1 MSEEKLSEEEKA
13 EAAAMEETSV
23 SSEEDTAGTVVEE
36 TSSFDDFAAEIDA
49 ANEEE
54 EVEQVKETSTEKAP
68 EKKEEVIVDNRRWYS
83 LRVISGKERKIK
95 ERIELEIE
103 RSGWK
108 NFVTN
113 VLVPT
118 EKVYKIRS
126 GKKVISERNILP
138 GYILVQADHTMFSG
152 EMISAIANV
161 PNVIHFLGRNNPI
174 PMQQSEANRML
185 GKVDE
190 SSDAGEALIEP
201 YIVGE
206 TIKIIDGPFSEFV
219 GDIQEVNEEKKK
231 MKVIVKIF
239 GRGTEVEL
247 NFIQVEKQT

>member
-13 EAAAMEETSV
+13 ETSAMEETPV
-23 SSEEDTAGTVVEE
+23 SSEVETAETVVEE
-36 TSSFDDFAAEIDA
+36 SSSFDDFAAEIDA
-49 ANEEE
+49 ANETKSEQEAEE
-54 EVEQVKETSTEKAP
+54 TATSEAEAAP
-68 EKKEEVIVDNRRWYS
+68 AEAKKEEPDERRWYS

-108 NFVTN
+108 DYVTN

-138 GYILVQADHTMFSG
+138 GYILVQAVSTMFTG

-201 YIVGE
+201 YLSLIH
-206 TIKIIDGPFSEFV
+206 ISEPT
-219 GDIQEVNEEKKK
+219 
-231 MKVIVKIF
+231 
-239 GRGTEVEL
+239 RPY
-247 NFIQVEKQT
+247 